1 MPLHSAESFS
11 ELFNQTHLIVFRYIY
26 GLHGSPQEAVEDL
39 TAETYLRAWRGR
51 ARFAG
56 DEQAALRWLLRIARN
71 LVIDSYRREQ
81 IRPQT
86 EKTQMPDLPSEK
98 AGPEDQV
105 LIAEQIQLL
114 LKALTRLPAQQREM
128 VVLRFV
134 LGWRVKDIAEHLG
147 LVQNTVSVNLQRTL
161 RRLRQNWPA
170 G

>member
-1 MPLHSAESFS
+1 MAPSADNALRPFERPMPLQSAESFS
-11 ELFNQTHLIVFRYIY
+11 ELFNQTHLIVFRYIF
-26 GLHGSPQEAVEDL
+26 GLHGGPQEAVEDL

-105 LIAEQIQLL
+105 LIAEQIQVL
-114 LKALTRLPAQQREM
+114 LKALTRLPRSAARDGCPALCPRLAGQRH
-128 VVLRFV
+128 R
-134 LGWRVKDIAEHLG
+134 
-147 LVQNTVSVNLQRTL
+147 
-161 RRLRQNWPA
+161 
-170 G
+170 